1 MKIYVRHGDGELMFP
16 SFREFLSMY
25 KAKFIAPDDLVRR
38 EFSDRWIRAGDMPEL
53 RSMHLYRR
61 QDLRKF
67 NRLVLL
73 LFLALVALIFVVR
86 LASMARGN
94 AVP

>member
-25 KAKFIAPDDLVRR
+25 NAKFIAPDDLVRR

-53 RSMHLYRR
+53 RAMHLYQR
-61 QDLRKF
+61 QDNRRF
-67 NRLVLL
+67 MRLVMI
-73 LFLALVALIFVVR
+73 LFLLVIAGIFALRI
-86 LASMARGN
+86 ASLGME
-94 AVP
+94 